1 MNKHR
6 WSLTPFVLIPLL
18 LAGCGAP
25 PTTSPPPAAEA
36 APRQVALDPS
46 ALDNGQVELAA
57 ARLGRLPD
65 VLRVTGRIGLDENR
79 TSSVGAI
86 VEGRIVSVLANVGDP
101 VAAGQCLARMRSQTV
116 HETRA
121 AYAKAHAE
129 LEQRQAE
136 LQFARDQRD
145 RLRRLLELKAASP
158 EQVQRAETDV
168 ALAEKAIVMT
178 RTELGRL
185 EEVLHQIGLSAAGAV
200 EEYGHA
206 AGVGE
211 DETEAAELVPVPAPI
226 GGTVLKRLISPGS
239 VVTPAVDLFVIAD
252 LTHLWAHAQVPEKYL
267 PRLRVGQPA
276 DILVQAYADE
286 VFPARIAYIGDTLD
300 PVTRTVQV
308 RCQTEN
314 PHRRLKPEMYATIRV
329 ALGESEEIL
338 LIPVEAVQDLDGDS
352 TVFVREGGGATF
364 RPRGIR
370 TGRRTERDVE
380 VLSGLSAGQEVAAK
394 GSFLVKSE
402 FLKSQMAEE

>member
-1 MNKHR
+1 MKTTLTR
-6 WSLTPFVLIPLL
+6 LTPLALILL
-18 LAGCGAP
+18 LLSGCGSAP
-25 PTTSPPPAAEA
+25 PPSPAPAAA
-36 APRQVALDPS
+36 TGSRQVALDPS
-46 ALDNGQVELAA
+46 ALQSGQIGLAVV
-57 ARLGRLPD
+57 RLGRLPD
-65 VLRVTGRIGLDENR
+65 ILRVTGKIGLDENR

-101 VAAGQCLARMRSQTV
+101 VEQGQSLARMRSQAV

-136 LQFARDQRD
+136 LEFARNQRD

-185 EEVLHQIGLSAAGAV
+185 EEMLRQLGLSTQGAL

-206 AGVGE
+206 AGE
-211 DETEAAELVPVPAPI
+211 QAETEESELVPVPAPI
-226 GGTVLKRLISPGS
+226 SGTVLERKISPGA
-239 VVTPAVDLFVIAD
+239 VVTPADDLFVIAD
-252 LTHLWAHAQVPEKYL
+252 LARVWAHAQVPERYL
-267 PRLRVGQPA
+267 ARLRIGQPA
-276 DILVQAYADE
+276 EISVQAYAGE
-286 VFPARIAYIGDTLD
+286 IFPARISYIGDTLD

-314 PHRRLKPEMYATIRV
+314 SHRRLKPEMYATISV
-329 ALGESEEIL
+329 VLGESEEIL
-338 LIPVEAVQDLDGDS
+338 LAPVEAVQDLDGIS
-352 TVFVREGGGATF
+352 TVFVREGGQSSF
-364 RPRGIR
+364 RACAVRL
-370 TGRRTERDVE
+370 GRRTETEVE
-380 VLSGLSAGQEVAAK
+380 VLSGLKAGQEVAAR

-402 FLKSQMAEE
+402 ILKSQMAEE